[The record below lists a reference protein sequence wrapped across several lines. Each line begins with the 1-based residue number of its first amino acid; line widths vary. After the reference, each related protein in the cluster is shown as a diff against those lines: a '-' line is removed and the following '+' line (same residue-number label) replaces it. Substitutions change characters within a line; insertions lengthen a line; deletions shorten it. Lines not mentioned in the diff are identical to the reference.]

1 MPTLLVPVLC
11 LLLAVPAAAQ
21 EWQVARERFAFVGHR
36 LTVNVDSDA
45 PGTLRIIRGG
55 PGSVRVASRAV
66 TGFTAAALAD
76 QDELTLTTAG
86 SGPVDYLVSVPEET
100 WVNVRL
106 PGSRFGESVRGRQSS
121 RTFSWEARRG
131 PGRAE
136 PAPDWL
142 PTDDGPLF
150 TTLARDLAPA
160 IVSLPDLTNIRSVS
174 IRVEPGPF
182 RASASRPLSL
192 HEGDDQR
199 LVIRPAAP
207 PMDLVLL
214 IPTGT
219 HSFRLDAGGRTALTV
234 TDGEITTLCSPVT
247 QQWLSDGRRWLTFN
261 PVAGSLRCT
270 AHSTLRHEG

>member
-1 MPTLLVPVLC
+1 MRTLLIPALC

-45 PGTLRIIRGG
+45 SGTLRIIRGR

-76 QDELTLTTAG
+76 HDELTLTTAG

-100 WVNVRL
+100 WVDVRL

-121 RTFSWEARRG
+121 RTFSWQAR
-131 PGRAE
+131 PGSDHPD

-142 PTDDGPLF
+142 PIDDEPLF
-150 TTLARDLAPA
+150 TTFARDLAPA

-174 IRVEPGPF
+174 VRIEPGPF
-182 RASASRPLSL
+182 RAIASRPLSVRD
-192 HEGDDQR
+192 GDDHR
-199 LVIRPAAP
+199 LIIHPAAP
-207 PMDLVLL
+207 PMDLVLA
-214 IPTGT
+214 IPPGT
-219 HSFRLDAGGRTALTV
+219 HSFRLDAGGQIALVV
-234 TDGEITTLCSPVT
+234 TDGEITALCSPVT

-261 PVAGSLRCT
+261 PVAGSLHCT
-270 AHSTLRHEG
+270 AHSNPRHEG